1 MPDKPKKS
9 WTFQVRF
16 NDTEDPLKLFIRPSL
31 NCMDQVGLFFNQYSL
46 EIDDEGARVYIKSK
60 FVRSLSEF
68 WSQKLMF
75 NVFQNIR
82 SSSFISPQVFSTT
95 LLLLQHHFSQSS
107 LLPLGRP
114 RAGWGHQISL
124 HDSTTNFS
132 KIQVLTMFSKT
143 SLLYPHNFS
152 LSSTFDSSGGWW
164 GDGQARTLDQIFF
177 HEQKKGGNS
186 WPQQIKTTPSLSKST
201 LHSFAHNFKK
211 DHKMSH
217 FRIFCGGRSFWWGY
231 RFHQSSLWDRPPM
244 VWASHRA
251 RGKVEKQK

>member
-95 LLLLQHHFSQSS
+95 LLLLQHHFSHFRTTQSWLRSSNLSTWFHPRLPQNTSTYYVSKNLTDIPQTSVS
-107 LLPLGRP
+107 LQPLTLNLVVGGVMARLGP
-114 RAGWGHQISL
+114 LI
-124 HDSTTNFS
+124 
-132 KIQVLTMFSKT
+132 K
-143 SLLYPHNFS
+143 P
-152 LSSTFDSSGGWW
+152 SSTSRRREVTVDPNKF
-164 GDGQARTLDQIFF
+164 
-177 HEQKKGGNS
+177 N
-186 WPQQIKTTPSLSKST
+186 LSKSS
-201 LHSFAHNFKK
+201 LHSSWHAIQGDQKRLWIVISLWQTWK
-211 DHKMSH
+211 LRKMAKLSH
-217 FRIFCGGRSFWWGY
+217 FVKWHIMRFWY
-231 RFHQSSLWDRPPM
+231 FD
-244 VWASHRA
+244 ASE
-251 RGKVEKQK
+251 KVGEKILTF